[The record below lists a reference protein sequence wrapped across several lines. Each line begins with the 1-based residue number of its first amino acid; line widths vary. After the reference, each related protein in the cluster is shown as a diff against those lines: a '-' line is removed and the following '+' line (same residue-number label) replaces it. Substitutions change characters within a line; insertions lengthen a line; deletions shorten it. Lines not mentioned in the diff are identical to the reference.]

1 MKSGYIDLR
10 GHQTFVYEWANN
22 GEALVMFHGGLSQTS
37 HFDYAVLPAVED
49 SHHVFAYDRTAHGF
63 TGDREGSLHFEYQY
77 AEAVSYLEDVVKE
90 PAHLIGYS
98 DGAIVALMVAMRRP
112 ELVKSVVSFGGNFHH
127 NGTLPLPDFSGF
139 ISSEDRAEYAIT
151 SPDAPETLDKKN
163 ERMTAIWRSEPTF
176 TVADIAEIKCPVL
189 VLVGDDDVIT
199 HKHSVLL
206 YESIPQ
212 GQLAVIPGTS
222 HQAHKEKPEIFQL
235 LIREFLN
242 NLEYPQTMM
251 PQRRT

>member
-1 MKSGYIDLR
+1 
-10 GHQTFVYEWANN
+10 
-22 GEALVMFHGGLSQTS
+22 
-37 HFDYAVLPAVED
+37 
-49 SHHVFAYDRTAHGF
+49 
-63 TGDREGSLHFEYQY
+63 
-77 AEAVSYLEDVVKE
+77 
-90 PAHLIGYS
+90 
-98 DGAIVALMVAMRRP
+98 
-112 ELVKSVVSFGGNFHH
+112 
-127 NGTLPLPDFSGF
+127 
-139 ISSEDRAEYAIT
+139 
-151 SPDAPETLDKKN
+151 
-163 ERMTAIWRSEPTF
+163 MTAIWRSEPTF